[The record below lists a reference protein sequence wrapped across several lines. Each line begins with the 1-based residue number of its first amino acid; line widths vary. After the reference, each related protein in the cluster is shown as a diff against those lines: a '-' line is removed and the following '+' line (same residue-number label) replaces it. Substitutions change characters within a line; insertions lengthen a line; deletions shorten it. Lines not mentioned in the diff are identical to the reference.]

1 MLRSLRDETLRGLFV
16 VFLIGGGITALFM
29 WIALGDGWVSQDDV
43 AQEFDSGRAR
53 GLFSGFQDARD
64 EGIAAGVAAGRVAGA
79 AQTAA
84 GTTVEAA
91 DAGFAQGWNDAITR
105 AIDTAIPARLGLVD
119 ALAEWRALRLPAP
132 VAIPPPPAFEEL
144 EP

>member
-1 MLRSLRDETLRGLFV
+1 MLRLVRDESLRGLVV

-43 AQEFDSGRAR
+43 AREFESGRAG

-119 ALAEWRALRLPAP
+119 ALAEWRALRLPVP
-132 VAIPPPPAFEEL
+132 VAIPSPPPFEDL
-144 EP
+144 ER

>member
-1 MLRSLRDETLRGLFV
+1 MLRTLRDETLRGLFV

-29 WIALGDGWVSQDDV
+29 WIALGDGWVSQEDV

-64 EGIAAGVAAGRVAGA
+64 EGIAAGDAAGRVAGA
-79 AQTAA
+79 TQTAA
-84 GTTVEAA
+84 GTTLEAA

-119 ALAEWRALRLPAP
+119 ALAEWRALRLPML
-132 VAIPPPPAFEEL
+132 VAILPPPFEGL
-144 EP
+144 DP

>member
-43 AQEFDSGRAR
+43 AQEFHSGRAR
-53 GLFSGFQDARD
+53 GLFTGFHDARE
-64 EGIAAGVAAGRVAGA
+64 EGIAAGVEAGRVAGV
-79 AQTAA
+79 AQTAS
-84 GTTVEAA
+84 GTTLEAA
-91 DAGFAQGWNDAITR
+91 AAGFVQGWNDLITR
-105 AIDTAIPARLGLVD
+105 AIDTAIPARLGLID
-119 ALAEWRALRLPAP
+119 ALAEWRALRLPVP
-132 VAIPPPPAFEEL
+132 VSIPPPPPFEGL

>member
-1 MLRSLRDETLRGLFV
+1 MLRLLRDESLRGIFV
-16 VFLIGGGITALFM
+16 VFLVGGGITALFM

-43 AQEFDSGRAR
+43 AREFDSGRAR

-64 EGIAAGVAAGRVAGA
+64 EGIAAGVEAGRAAGA

-84 GTTVEAA
+84 GTTLEAA

-105 AIDTAIPARLGLVD
+105 AIETAIPARLGLVD
-119 ALAEWRALRLPAP
+119 ALAEWRALRLPVP
-132 VAIPPPPAFEEL
+132 VAIPPPPPFEEL

>member
-1 MLRSLRDETLRGLFV
+1 MLRNLRDETLRGLFM
-16 VFLIGGGITALFM
+16 VFLIGGGVTALFR

-119 ALAEWRALRLPAP
+119 ALAEWRALRLPVP
-132 VAIPPPPAFEEL
+132 VAIPPPPPFEDL
-144 EP
+144 E